1 MSEENKQK
9 LKEYQKNMVKQ
20 KNQHKK
26 LLFIFF
32 MWHENGTKSINLWQ
46 SVY

>member
-1 MSEENKQK
+1 MSAENKQK

-32 MWHENGTKSINLWQ
+32 TWHENGAKSINLWQ